1 MPEGEIIVEGAMP
14 EKGDVKEKKEPKL
27 GMPELI
33 RSLNVDTFT
42 DAVMH
47 NIKPKSRDRM
57 KKYGEIIGISD
68 YRPHCQRK
76 TRLNLVYEETG
87 DLALAAELAN
97 HRSTETTREF
107 YCRKQTKA
115 EVMNKINALRSK
127 NSNVTDEENK

>member
-1 MPEGEIIVEGAMP
+1 M
-14 EKGDVKEKKEPKL
+14 
-27 GMPELI
+27 
-33 RSLNVDTFT
+33 
-42 DAVMH
+42 
-47 NIKPKSRDRM
+47 
-57 KKYGEIIGISD
+57 
-68 YRPHCQRK
+68 
-76 TRLNLVYEETG
+76 TG